1 MKVSGVLNF
10 FVLLGYSMQTRLV
23 EMHCAVRSHA
33 GKIKQQMGNLSHFV
47 RQVHLTLAMGLL
59 MG

>member
-1 MKVSGVLNF
+1 
-10 FVLLGYSMQTRLV
+10 MQTRLV

-33 GKIKQQMGNLSHFV
+33 GKIKQQMGNFSHFV